1 MAPEPPTRDLT
12 PRETPRPRRGYHPLR
27 VAEVRQETPDTRSFV
42 FEVPDDAR
50 DLFAYRA
57 GQFCTFRLRI
67 GDEQQLRCYSMSSAP
82 ETDERLTVTVKR
94 VPGGVVSNWLH
105 DHVAPGDVVEASQ
118 PAGVFCLH
126 ERDVPLIAFC
136 GGSGVTPV
144 MSITKSA
151 LATTGRPVTV
161 LYANRDRP
169 SVIFHDDMA
178 RLQDAHPGR
187 LRVHHHLDS
196 DRGIV
201 DAATVAAVVD
211 GALDADFYVCGPGP
225 FMDLVEATLLGLGV
239 SPDRIALERFVTT
252 GQPVPEPADDS
263 TTTDGPT
270 TDGTTDAGA
279 AGGAGADGGAGDDTP
294 SEVTLIL
301 KGKRH
306 QVRYAPGDT
315 VLETARRAGLQAPF
329 SCEAGNC
336 ATCMA
341 FVHDGSAT
349 MRVNDALTPE
359 EVAEGWVLTCQAL
372 PHGKSVTVEYESF

>member
-1 MAPEPPTRDLT
+1 MVDDAR
-12 PRETPRPRRGYHPLR
+12 PRPRRGYHPLR
-27 VAEVRQETPDTRSFV
+27 VVEVRQETPDTRSFV
-42 FEVPDDAR
+42 LEVPDQAR
-50 DLFAYRA
+50 DAFGYRA

-67 GDEQQLRCYSMSSAP
+67 DGDEELRCYSMSSAP

-105 DHVAPGDVVEASQ
+105 DHVSPGDVVEASP

-126 ERDVPLIAFC
+126 DRDVPVVAFC

-144 MSITKSA
+144 MSIVKSA
-151 LATTGRPVTV
+151 LATTRRPVTV

-169 SVIFHDDMA
+169 SVIFHDEMA

-201 DAATVAAVVD
+201 DAATVAEIVD

-225 FMDLVEATLLGLGV
+225 FMDLVEATLLDLGV
-239 SPDRIALERFVTT
+239 PPDRVALERFVTT
-252 GQPVPEPADDS
+252 GQPVPETADDS
-263 TTTDGPT
+263 MTSD
-270 TDGTTDAGA
+270 
-279 AGGAGADGGAGDDTP
+279 GAGDDTP

-341 FVHDGSAT
+341 FVHEGSAT

-372 PHGKSVTVEYESF
+372 PHGKAVTVEYESF